1 MPVGVQVVGGR
12 YGDEM
17 CVAVAKV
24 IERVMAGDQLTLARL

>member
-12 YGDEM
+12 FGDEM

-24 IERVMAGDQLTLARL
+24 IERVMGGQFSAKL